1 MVRSGF
7 INAQLLIG
15 RSVVCLHLQNNAV
28 DDTMLVAMAS
38 AWKVHVR
45 SVRNEGGEMLR
56 LKRLDLSGNPA
67 IGDAGVVALAS
78 SIDMGAAPALEWLS
92 LAKLGFGSDGAKA
105 VAATLCTSLSPRSA
119 SQTAGTDVDS
129 GSESSSDRSAL
140 VPEASNTSCCALET
154 LILSG
159 NRVGVGGKSA
169 VAEALGRQ
177 GCSLTELQMSRMQW
191 DCDGAAL
198 LAKALERNSKLTS
211 LDLGGNALGLKGICS
226 LGWALSEHNQT
237 LISLQ
242 LWNNS
247 GLGISGNGPGEEQSD
262 IDEVL
267 RTIDHTLKDN
277 VRSHVCGVFATDSC
291 HATCLQLTNL
301 TPQVRLTAQRKQ
313 LEHDRQVALARA
325 R

>member
-1 MVRSGF
+1 M
-7 INAQLLIG
+7 
-15 RSVVCLHLQNNAV
+15 
-28 DDTMLVAMAS
+28 
-38 AWKVHVR
+38 
-45 SVRNEGGEMLR
+45 
-56 LKRLDLSGNPA
+56 
-67 IGDAGVVALAS
+67 
-78 SIDMGAAPALEWLS
+78 
-92 LAKLGFGSDGAKA
+92 
-105 VAATLCTSLSPRSA
+105 
-119 SQTAGTDVDS
+119 
-129 GSESSSDRSAL
+129 
-140 VPEASNTSCCALET
+140 
-154 LILSG
+154 
-159 NRVGVGGKSA
+159 
-169 VAEALGRQ
+169 AEALGRQ